1 MKKTYSLI
9 SQISLNQT
17 IRLLVLFLFAL
28 PLGAFAQSISLTP
41 NTPGDPQDF
50 GSVVVGSASASK
62 SYQVTGS
69 GLTDDV
75 SISIPGR
82 FEGSTD
88 NTVFNATTIIF
99 TGDASGNLSK
109 TVYLRFKPS
118 ATGPTN
124 RDFIATTTN
133 AAGTLSSSPII
144 KLTGTGT
151 AGTPSI
157 TANPTA
163 LSFGSQQVN
172 STSMA
177 MNFQVTATSLTAPV
191 TVTAPAGF
199 QVSTSSTGT
208 YAASV
213 NITPTGSGTTV
224 YVQFVPTAAQLY
236 NTNITLASTGATT
249 QNVAVSGTGVLPQPA
264 LAITPATLTFP
275 NQAVGTNS
283 PGQAVSVSGQN
294 LQGNVTVT
302 PPAGFQISTATGLF
316 TTSAIVLT
324 PTNGTLAA
332 TTLNVRFSPVSVQQY
347 TNAPLQVTSA
357 NATTVST
364 LLNGQG
370 TAAPAGANI
379 NVDPNAVAFG
389 NITSSGSVDTRF
401 FQVNATRLTDNL
413 VLTPSS
419 ANIQIRNVSAGGTF
433 QSTPLNISPVNG
445 VVTTQTIE
453 VQLVSL
459 VANGA
464 FSQTI
469 SLTSPGTTPTAP
481 TPEIVTVTANNPSG
495 TISDISL
502 VDPAPTGTDYTF
514 VARPTTIS
522 ATKTIL
528 VSGTNLLQAL
538 TIQPVGTNAQYF
550 QVSATGNANDFS
562 AQLSFTPDAQ
572 GNVTQRTVYIRFV
585 PGTAAITVTSAIRAT
600 SAPAS
605 SKEVSVTGISEPTL
619 RLNTNIGNFG
629 DNIVKSTKSAAHTV
643 RADGFLLGGTKV
655 DLRFPSEIDLLGNPT
670 SPQYEFSLDNGTTYV
685 SSASI
690 TLDAQGN
697 FTQPLRVR
705 YAPTRVG
712 SAVQDLEFR
721 NVSLNNGNYF
731 PINSGLGQASGFAIA
746 IEPAAQSTAVIDR
759 PGSAAN
765 GTASTSATI
774 SFNLTDRPTGTYG
787 QNRLVIASTV
797 YNPLPTNLFPQDKQN
812 FNPGTTVN
820 GSYVFGSG
828 TPLDGSTAGSQNGTF
843 VVFSGGSNA
852 FTVTNLNPSV
862 TYYFYSF
869 EFNDDGVLNA
879 ENYRVPNN
887 QPAIAIQP
895 PTPLPVELLFFTA
908 KPKDGKVV
916 LAWATATEKNNRGFA
931 VERSTD
937 AKTFTT
943 VTTVDGA
950 GNSSMRLDYSAV
962 DARPLAGLSYYR
974 LKQTD
979 LDGATV
985 FTPVVAVRMGKG
997 GEFSLYPNPT
1007 QDILHI
1013 EMPDGV
1019 TENLPVR
1026 ITQLTGR
1033 VVLSTH
1039 LGREGTLNLKDLP
1052 AGSYIIT
1059 IGEGAQQ
1066 ITRRITKN

>member
-1 MKKTYSLI
+1 
-9 SQISLNQT
+9 
-17 IRLLVLFLFAL
+17 
-28 PLGAFAQSISLTP
+28 
-41 NTPGDPQDF
+41 
-50 GSVVVGSASASK
+50 
-62 SYQVTGS
+62 
-69 GLTDDV
+69 
-75 SISIPGR
+75 
-82 FEGSTD
+82 
-88 NTVFNATTIIF
+88 
-99 TGDASGNLSK
+99 
-109 TVYLRFKPS
+109 
-118 ATGPTN
+118 
-124 RDFIATTTN
+124 
-133 AAGTLSSSPII
+133 
-144 KLTGTGT
+144 
-151 AGTPSI
+151 
-157 TANPTA
+157 
-163 LSFGSQQVN
+163 
-172 STSMA
+172 
-177 MNFQVTATSLTAPV
+177 MNKR
-191 TVTAPAGF
+191 
-199 QVSTSSTGT
+199 
-208 YAASV
+208 
-213 NITPTGSGTTV
+213 V
-224 YVQFVPTAAQLY
+224 YVQFLPTAAQGY
-236 NTNITLASTGATT
+236 IANVTLTSTGATT
-249 QNVAVSGTGVLPQPA
+249 KNVGVSGTGTLPPPV
-264 LAITPATLTFP
+264 LAITPVSLTFTS
-275 NQAVGTNS
+275 QAVGTNS
-283 PGQAVSVSGQN
+283 ASQSVSVSGQN

-316 TTSAIVLT
+316 STSAIVLT

-332 TTLNVRFSPVSVQQY
+332 TTLNVRFSPVLAQQY
-347 TNAPLQVTSA
+347 TNVLPVTSA

-364 LLNGQG
+364 SLSGQG

-379 NVDPNAVAFG
+379 NVNPNTVAFG
-389 NITSSGSVDTRF
+389 TITSSGSVDTRF
-401 FQVNATRLTDNL
+401 FQVNATGLTDNL

-433 QSTPLNISPVNG
+433 QSTPLSISPVNG

-459 VANGA
+459 VAGGPFN
-464 FSQTI
+464 QTI

-502 VDPAPTGTDYTF
+502 VDPATSGTDYTF

-522 ATKTIL
+522 DTKTIL

-550 QVSATGNANDFS
+550 QVSTTGIANDFS
-562 AQLSFTPDAQ
+562 SQLSFTPDAQ

-629 DNIVKSTKSAAHTV
+629 DNIVKGTKSVARIV
-643 RADGFLLGGTKV
+643 RADGFLLGGTSV
-655 DLRFPSEIDLLGNPT
+655 DLRFPSEINLSGNPT
-670 SPQYEFSLDNGTTYV
+670 SPQYEFSLDNGATYV

-697 FTQPLRVR
+697 FTQPLQVR

-712 SAVQDLEFR
+712 SAVQDMEFR

-746 IEPAAQSTAVIDR
+746 VEPSAQSTAVIDR
-759 PGSAAN
+759 PGKVAD

-774 SFNLTDRPTGTYG
+774 TFDLTSPPAGKAYG

-797 YNPLPTNLFPQDKQN
+797 YTSLPTSLFPQDKQN
-812 FNPGTTVN
+812 FNPGTTLN
-820 GSYVFGSG
+820 GSYQFGSG
-828 TPLDGSTAGSQNGTF
+828 TPLDGSTAGSQTGTF

-852 FTVTNLNPSV
+852 FTVTNLNPNV

-887 QPAIAIQP
+887 QPAVPIR
-895 PTPLPVELLFFTA
+895 PLPVELLFFTA

-916 LAWATATEKNNRGFA
+916 LNWATATEKNNRGFA
-931 VERSTD
+931 VERSAD
-937 AKTFTT
+937 AKTFAT
-943 VTTVDGA
+943 VMAVEGA
-950 GNSSMRLDYSAV
+950 GNSLVRLDYSAV
-962 DARPLAGLSYYR
+962 DARPMGGLSYYR

-1007 QDILHI
+1007 QDILRI

-1026 ITQLTGR
+1026 ISQLTGR
-1033 VVLSTH
+1033 VVLSTR
-1039 LGREGTLNLKDLP
+1039 LGSEGVLHLKDLP

-1066 ITRRITKN
+1066 NTRRIIKN

>member
-1 MKKTYSLI
+1 MKKTYKLI
-9 SQISLNQT
+9 SQRSLAQI

-28 PLGAFAQSISLTP
+28 PLGAFAQSLSLTP
-41 NTPGDPQDF
+41 GSIQVFDNTA
-50 GSVVVGSASASK
+50 VGSASPSK
-62 SYQVTGS
+62 AFQVDGS
-69 GLTDDV
+69 GLAGSDV
-75 SISIPGR
+75 NIVIPVR
-82 FEGSTD
+82 FEGSTN
-88 NTVFNATTIIF
+88 NTVFSTSTISF
-99 TGDASGNLSK
+99 TVDASGIINE
-109 TVYLRFKPS
+109 TIYLRFVPNNPPRLINGSVS
-118 ATGPTN
+118 ASAVNLNG
-124 RDFIATTTN
+124 DVVA
-133 AAGTLSSSPII
+133 SSSIV
-144 KLTGTGT
+144 KLRGTGT
-151 AGTPSI
+151 AGPPSI
-157 TANPTA
+157 SAAPTS
-163 LSFGSQQVN
+163 LSFGNQLVN
-172 STSMA
+172 TPSAA
-177 MNFQVTATSLTAPV
+177 MNTTVTGSSLTAPI
-191 TVTAPAGF
+191 TVTAPASF
-199 QVSTSSTGT
+199 QVSATLGGTYTSSIIL
-208 YAASV
+208 SP
-213 NITPTGSGTTV
+213 NGSGTV
-224 YVQFVPTAAQLY
+224 NASVFVRFLPTAAQGY
-236 NTNITLASTGATT
+236 IANVTLTSTDAASQSVG
-249 QNVAVSGTGVLPQPA
+249 VSGTGTLPVPA
-264 LAITPATLTFP
+264 LTITPTSLTFTS
-275 NQAVGTNS
+275 QAVGTNS
-283 PGQAVSVSGQN
+283 ASKSVSVSGLN

-302 PPAGFQISTATGLF
+302 PPAGFQISTTTGLF
-316 TTSAIVLT
+316 TTAAIVLT
-324 PTNGTLAA
+324 PTNGTLAV
-332 TTLNVRFSPVSVQQY
+332 TQLNVRFSPVSAQQY
-347 TNAPLQVTSA
+347 TDAPLQFTSK
-357 NATTVST
+357 NAPTVST
-364 LLNGQG
+364 LLSGLG
-370 TAAPAGANI
+370 TAATAGANI
-379 NVDPNAVAFG
+379 NVDPNTVNFG
-389 NITSSGSVDTRF
+389 TVTSSGSVDTRF
-401 FQVNATRLTDNL
+401 FQVNATGLTDNL

-419 ANIQIRNVSAGGTF
+419 VNIQIRNVSAGGTF
-433 QSTPLNISPVNG
+433 QSTPLSISPVNG

-453 VQLVSL
+453 AQLVSM
-459 VANGA
+459 VASGP

-469 SLTSPGTTPTAP
+469 SLTSPGTTPTPP
-481 TPEIVTVTANNPSG
+481 TPEIVTVTANNTSG

-502 VDPAPTGTDYTF
+502 VDPSSTGTDYTF

-522 ATKTIL
+522 GNKTIL

-562 AQLSFTPDAQ
+562 SQLSFAPDAQ

-619 RLNTNIGNFG
+619 RLNTAVGNFG
-629 DNIVKSTKSAAHTV
+629 DNIVKNTKSASRTV
-643 RADGFLLGGTKV
+643 RADGFLLGGTTV
-655 DLRFPSEIDLLGNPT
+655 DLRFPSEIDLSGNPT
-670 SPQYEFSLDNGTTYV
+670 SPQYEFSLDGGASYV

-697 FTQPLRVR
+697 FTQPLLIR

-746 IEPAAQSTAVIDR
+746 VEPAAQSTAVIDR
-759 PGSAAN
+759 PGKVAD

-774 SFNLTDRPTGTYG
+774 TFNLTDRPAGTYG

-797 YNPLPTNLFPQDKQN
+797 YTSLPTSLFPQDKQN

-820 GSYVFGSG
+820 GSYQFGSG
-828 TPLDGSTAGSQNGTF
+828 TPRDGSTAGSQTGTF

-887 QPAIAIQP
+887 QPAA
-895 PTPLPVELLFFTA
+895 PLPVELLFFTA

-916 LAWATATEKNNRGFA
+916 LNWATATEKDNRGFA
-931 VERSTD
+931 VERSAD

-943 VTTVDGA
+943 VMTVVGA
-950 GNSSMRLDYSAV
+950 GNSSNRLDYSAV
-962 DARPLAGLSYYR
+962 DARPMAGLSYYR

-979 LDGATV
+979 LDGKTV
-985 FTPVVAVRMGKG
+985 FTPVVAVRIGKG

-1007 QDILHI
+1007 QDIVHI
-1013 EMPDGV
+1013 GMPDGV

-1026 ITQLTGR
+1026 LTQLTGR
-1033 VVLSTH
+1033 VVLNTR
-1039 LGREGTLNLKDLP
+1039 LGSEGTLNIKDLP
-1052 AGSYIIT
+1052 ASSYIIT